1 MRADGFY
8 ASGATTPDRHRR
20 QAASELEWLEL
31 LYCLRKTGMPIR
43 QVHRYVDPTFMGDE
57 TIREQVVLLC
67 EHRANVLAPIAEL
80 QHHLDTLAW
89 NLADDADTFRVIA
102 REATP

>member
-1 MRADGFY
+1 
-8 ASGATTPDRHRR
+8 
-20 QAASELEWLEL
+20 
-31 LYCLRKTGMPIR
+31 MPIR